1 MTENKQ
7 ALPGHETQSNE
18 MNCPACGRFVG
29 AVTKCPY
36 CGSKVEKRMSLVAIR
51 WAAVLLSTIGLFL
64 LFLMAKYRDIPV
76 VMLGNIKPTMNFG
89 QIRVVGQVDSDART
103 FKSGG
108 MGFNVSDGT
117 GTIMVFASQKQAQ
130 DLIALN
136 LVPKAGDGINF
147 AGGLNISDEESSMRL
162 LSVRDLQLT
171 RAPATAVRLADIN
184 ESFVG
189 SSVSIAGQIVSLTPP
204 PEGSKRPY
212 DLKVKDDSGE
222 QTINFWQMEY
232 DQIPSKDALD
242 GSFFRARVSIASY
255 KDKLQLKL
263 ASGLDLE
270 ILDAPPAPAAPVKSP
285 AQKAAQSFQAE
296 KAPAPRDLSRGR
308 LAQAELLSI
317 GSITAAHDGKV
328 VRVQGRVASAR
339 APEAGTKQPFS
350 LILKEGEASIRVTY
364 WSTIDQVIAVKPSE
378 GAEFEIEGVI
388 EVYKDKPQLKVESG
402 YKVIQIAPAPAESA
416 PAAEAPSAS
425 PIGSLTA
432 ADKGQVRSVQGTL
445 GAPRA
450 LGKGTAYALADD
462 SGSIDLILWDSII
475 PEDVRAALSE
485 GMKVS
490 ASGEVGEYDGKL
502 QLKANPGQSVRSI
515 P

>member
-7 ALPGHETQSNE
+7 ALPGHETQSSE

-51 WAAVLLSTIGLFL
+51 WAAVLLSTLGLFL
-64 LFLMAKYRDIPV
+64 LYLMAKHRDIPV

-117 GTIMVFASQKQAQ
+117 GTIMVFASQKQAA
-130 DLIALN
+130 DLVAQN

-171 RAPATAVRLADIN
+171 RAPASAVRLADIN
-184 ESFVG
+184 DSHVG
-189 SSVSIAGQIVSLTPP
+189 TAVSIAGQIVSLTPP

-222 QTINFWQMEY
+222 QTLNFWQMEY
-232 DQIPSKDALD
+232 DQIPSKDALE
-242 GSFFRARVSIASY
+242 GAFFRARVSIASY
-255 KDKLQLKL
+255 KDRLQLKL

-270 ILDAPPAPAAPVKSP
+270 ILDAPPAAAPLKSP
-285 AQKAAQSFQAE
+285 AQKAAESYQAE

-308 LAQAELLSI
+308 LAQAELLPI
-317 GSITAAHDGKV
+317 GSLSAADDGKV
-328 VRVQGRVASAR
+328 VRVRGRVASVR

-364 WSTIDQVIAVKPSE
+364 WSTIDQVIAVKPVA

-402 YKVIQIAPAPAESA
+402 YKVTQTAPAPAEAA
-416 PAAEAPSAS
+416 PASAS
-425 PIGSLTA
+425 AIGSLTV

-450 LGKGTAYALADD
+450 LGKGTAYALTDD
-462 SGSIDLILWDSII
+462 SGTIDLILWDSII
-475 PEDVRAALSE
+475 PEGVRGSLSE

-490 ASGEVGEYDGKL
+490 AVGEVGEYDGKL
-502 QLKANPGQSVRSI
+502 QLKANPGTSVQAI